1 MCLLPEMV
9 QMLMV
14 SMYLKKK
21 KIRTELMTETDILM
35 RERGGRTKAEKEMQK
50 A

>member
-9 QMLMV
+9 QMLTV
-14 SMYLKKK
+14 SMYLKK

>member
-14 SMYLKKK
+14 SMYLKK